1 MLFPINSEIEGLLK
15 ELQYAHKQAQGG
27 NHATD
32 AQGEAGFQFSKT
44 SIHLLEAQIDLAKP
58 CIHFS
63 LDLIFQC
70 PEVVLKDPDVV
81 LGGDLGED
89 VLGEEV
95 RLRGHMGLG
104 LLRGN
109 PRFLEA
115 VGVGEG
121 IKGDGAHGRSVTQPP
136 AAVATLFRLS
146 LVFYIPV
153 DADVGGPRLNVGFD
167 MPAELHVVHGNALFI
182 PKGLP
187 DVFGGPALSQCLFN
201 NIAVCQ
207 HLVATVSA
215 LCGRQK

>member
-27 NHATD
+27 NHAAD

-44 SIHLLEAQIDLAKP
+44 GIHPFETDIDIAFYLGKAGVHLTLDLSKARINLFETQIDLAKLR
-58 CIHFS
+58 IHFS

-136 AAVATLFRLS
+136 AAVATPYRLS

-167 MPAELHVVHGNALFI
+167 MPAELAR
-182 PKGLP
+182 
-187 DVFGGPALSQCLFN
+187 
-201 NIAVCQ
+201 IA
-207 HLVATVSA
+207 
-215 LCGRQK
+215 R

>member
-27 NHATD
+27 NHAAD

-44 SIHLLEAQIDLAKP
+44 GIHLLETQIDLAKP
-58 CIHFS
+58 GIHFA
-63 LDLIFQC
+63 LKG
-70 PEVVLKDPDVV
+70 PEIVLKGPEVV

-115 VGVGEG
+115 VGIGEG

-136 AAVATLFRLS
+136 AAVATPYRLS

-153 DADVGGPRLNVGFD
+153 DADVGV
-167 MPAELHVVHGNALFI
+167 PA
-182 PKGLP
+182 
-187 DVFGGPALSQCLFN
+187 SM
-201 NIAVCQ
+201 
-207 HLVATVSA
+207 
-215 LCGRQK
+215 